1 MKLQPLISV
10 CIPVFS
16 TEPYLLQCLRSAYIQ
31 DFNSFEILV
40 VSDASRGKDSMG
52 RNARKLVKIAQKECK
67 RFRKENKLQPVE
79 IRFIE
84 HRENRGLIE
93 VRRSL
98 CTQARG
104 FFTTQLDSDDEMEEG
119 ALSALYN
126 AAKIQNTNASE
137 PDLQQRQFYDIIHGT
152 STAGT
157 FDEKGNFLPQE
168 VNRYGTI
175 FYGTIEGREVF
186 RRWIING
193 DFTANTWGKLIK
205 RELFLKAYENIP
217 YTQCNMA
224 DDYLLFFFL
233 SQYAKSYIGIQTKV
247 YRYRVNTGMTSH
259 RSIDSLQKWKMICS
273 AASVFT
279 VISQWV
285 EKQGA
290 GRNQNPSQAD
300 NLSPLLPDEIEM
312 LRSRARYYILNNI
325 QQMRDRVVPELLPQ
339 ARQMLCDYWG
349 EEFVEIAEKALD
361 SK

>member
-1 MKLQPLISV
+1 MKVQPLISV

-16 TEPYLLQCLRSAYIQ
+16 TEPYLLQCLRSAYRQ

-40 VSDASRGKDSMG
+40 VSDASRGKDSKG

-93 VRRSL
+93 VRRTL
-98 CTQARG
+98 CTQSRG
-104 FFTTQLDSDDEMEEG
+104 FYTTQLDSDDEMEAG
-119 ALSALYN
+119 ALTALYN
-126 AAKIQNTNASE
+126 AAKIQDSNSGETDTSQ
-137 PDLQQRQFYDIIHGT
+137 LYDIIHGT
-152 STAGT
+152 SIAGT
-157 FDEKGNFLPQE
+157 FDENGNFIPQE
-168 VNRYGTI
+168 ENRYGTI
-175 FYGTIEGREVF
+175 FYGTIHGREVF
-186 RRWIING
+186 HRWIING

-233 SQYAKSYIGIQTKV
+233 AQYAKSYIGIQTKV

-285 EKQGA
+285 EKQEA
-290 GRNQNPSQAD
+290 GRNQNPSQGD